1 MRNIFHTQLYARVNE
16 LRRYRNQVF
25 SESFG
30 EWFLCNAK
38 YTKVRVSECFYE
50 IGVWMV
56 RNFNSKNDNKM
67 FK

>member
-30 EWFLCNAK
+30 EWFLCTAK
-38 YTKVRVSECFYE
+38 YTKVRVSECFYDTR
-50 IGVWMV
+50 VWVV
-56 RNFNSKNDNKM
+56 RTFNSQNDNKM